1 MAFGLAISEHSH
13 SSGHPSLETSL
24 IKLPCIESQDKL
36 QDSDPAELIAKT
48 DNVRK
53 QTKFF
58 CVDLSFLD
66 CVELTLLLF
75 CYLQRRRAQNRA
87 SQRAFRERKD
97 NRIKTLEAQLSS
109 LEEEHAKLLH
119 CHHEQRRTLDR
130 MNGHVQELT
139 DEIETLRCSRP
150 ADNVGHF
157 AAFDLVPSTQ
167 ASTAT
172 SLQPDVCNDTEEDTT
187 FAKPRT

>member
-24 IKLPCIESQDKL
+24 IELPCIESQDKL
-36 QDSDPAELIAKT
+36 QDSEPAELIAKT

-53 QTKFF
+53 QTKIF
-58 CVDLSFLD
+58 CVDLSFLG

-119 CHHEQRRTLDR
+119 CHHERRTLDR
-130 MNGHVQELT
+130 MKGHVQELT

-150 ADNVGHF
+150 ADNVAHF

-172 SLQPDVCNDTEEDTT
+172 SLQSDGYNDTEDTT